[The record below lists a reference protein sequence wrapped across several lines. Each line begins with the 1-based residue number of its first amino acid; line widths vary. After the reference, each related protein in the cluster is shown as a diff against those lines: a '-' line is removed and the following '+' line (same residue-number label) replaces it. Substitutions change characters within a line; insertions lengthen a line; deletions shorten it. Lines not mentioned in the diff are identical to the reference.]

1 MKDYMKWLL
10 ASAVVMA
17 ALPIVVL
24 EVLNVGV
31 AMAVLTLLLFAVCP
45 IFSVLLGVFAGR
57 DGKRFWSLPVISPLL
72 SLVTMGVL
80 IDHGASGFARFA
92 GIYLILGLAAMAV
105 SMIVRR
111 SAQLKTTE

>member
-10 ASAVVMA
+10 ASVVIMV

-45 IFSVLLGVFAGR
+45 IYSVLLGVFAGK

-72 SLVTMGVL
+72 SLATMGIL
-80 IDHGASGFARFA
+80 LGDNGFARFA
-92 GIYLILGLAAMAV
+92 GVYLILGLTAMAA

-111 SAQLKTTE
+111 NAQLKIVE